1 MTPTRRILTLTA
13 TALLAAGLLGGCHF
27 AGHVPPGQ
35 AKKLVVP
42 PPGQSVPPGH
52 RR

>member
-1 MTPTRRILTLTA
+1 MTPTHRILTLTA
-13 TALLAAGLLGGCHF
+13 TALLAVGLLGGCNF